1 MDLYITRAEF
11 NELKTT
17 VMLLCAKN
25 GVVTVLEALT
35 ELASEFGEG
44 DGMGKNIEPDPVWL
58 AIAAHLS
65 NPTAIIRAI
74 CESQETEL

>member
-1 MDLYITRAEF
+1 VDLYITRAEF
-11 NELKTT
+11 VELKITI
-17 VMLLCAKN
+17 MRLCAKN
-25 GVVTVLEALT
+25 GVVAVLEALT

-44 DGMGKNIEPDPVWL
+44 EGMGKNVEPDPVWL

-74 CESQETEL
+74 CESQETKL